1 MAEDWQ
7 AWHRQYDDPTS
18 SLSRRLQVVR
28 DQLTTLL
35 TEHPQIRRLVSLC
48 AGDGRDVLPV
58 LATVAP
64 SVEAVLVELDP
75 HLAAAAEETAT
86 ALELPAVVVRTEDA
100 GSTESL
106 RGAVP
111 ADVVMACGVFGNITG
126 DQVRR
131 TVDTLP
137 MLLREQGY
145 VVWTR
150 GSGAPEDP
158 TPAAGDPSESVRQAF
173 AAAGFDEVAFVRP
186 ADASFRVGVHRLAR
200 PPKGFVPD
208 VQMFSFL

>member
-1 MAEDWQ
+1 MSRDWH

-28 DQLTTLL
+28 DQLTAVL
-35 TEHPQIRRLVSLC
+35 TEHPEVRRLVSLC

-75 HLAAAAEETAT
+75 HLAVAAEEMAA
-86 ALELPAVVVRTEDA
+86 ALGLPAVVVRNDDA
-100 GSTESL
+100 GNTESL

-111 ADVVMACGVFGNITG
+111 ADLVMACGVFGNVT
-126 DQVRR
+126 DEHVRR
-131 TVDTLP
+131 TVNTLP
-137 MLLREQGY
+137 MLLSDQGF

-150 GSGAPEDP
+150 GAKVPGDP
-158 TPAAGDPSESVRQAF
+158 TLAAGDPSESVRRAF
-173 AAAGFDEVAFVRP
+173 AGTGFDEVAFVRP
-186 ADASFRVGVHRLAR
+186 DDASFRVGVHRLAR
-200 PPKGFVPD
+200 PAEAFVPD
-208 VQMFSFL
+208 VQMFRFL